1 MILFKIK
8 KKKKGQRDELFT
20 RSDPDTD
27 VQGTHIF

>member
-1 MILFKIK
+1 MILF